1 LRPGWNRLPL
11 LAKLGRWLY
20 DHAHVAAISAV
31 GAQLIMRERI
41 LAATSAICAGVLAA
55 ALALHLQ
62 PTSAIPWDAVFLSL
76 AVTGFIAF
84 IAVRR
89 YLSTRDLLDP
99 LVLFSAALVYYFG
112 LHTLWM
118 TNPAHLV
125 QLKQQFFHPFVSG
138 IVPSIALLG
147 LGYVLLVAG
156 FALVHTP
163 EHTRAVSREYAPR
176 VLAIVFVIGMGG
188 YVAAASAGA
197 YAKGQNSATAVHNL
211 LTFATIGFFAV
222 VALIVCTCQHYRTGQ
237 RRSKYWRLMWVMLIV
252 QLAFSFGAG
261 EKRVAFIAFFAWLA
275 ALNYS
280 RSLLQPKL
288 VTAVAAVAL
297 FVVTPVIQSTRPL
310 GIVTQASLSGVA
322 STESTIPSRV
332 LGYFTNF
339 PDEALSGFDILN
351 NRTFGAESL
360 ATAYLYTPTLAAY
373 RHGAEW
379 GHAIT
384 DVIPRFLLPNKTQFN
399 PSLVFSEM
407 YAGESASA
415 GFGLTISPTLPGD
428 FYMNFGWP
436 GILAGMFVVGLILGW
451 LRTVRGRFLNA
462 GVTIYVAGMIA
473 IVLVEQPVNSI
484 GTAMLSQFI
493 ATGGAFLVLRVLAFL
508 SPAASPSAHRRR
520 GLEFQD
526 PPRHAPG
533 LPPYHP

>member
-1 LRPGWNRLPL
+1 
-11 LAKLGRWLY
+11 
-20 DHAHVAAISAV
+20 
-31 GAQLIMRERI
+31 
-41 LAATSAICAGVLAA
+41 
-55 ALALHLQ
+55 
-62 PTSAIPWDAVFLSL
+62 
-76 AVTGFIAF
+76 
-84 IAVRR
+84 
-89 YLSTRDLLDP
+89 
-99 LVLFSAALVYYFG
+99 
-112 LHTLWM
+112 
-118 TNPAHLV
+118 
-125 QLKQQFFHPFVSG
+125 
-138 IVPSIALLG
+138 
-147 LGYVLLVAG
+147 
-156 FALVHTP
+156 
-163 EHTRAVSREYAPR
+163 
-176 VLAIVFVIGMGG
+176 
-188 YVAAASAGA
+188 
-197 YAKGQNSATAVHNL
+197 
-211 LTFATIGFFAV
+211 
-222 VALIVCTCQHYRTGQ
+222 
-237 RRSKYWRLMWVMLIV
+237 MWVMLIV